1 MLRSTLLG
9 FDFPPKNPPS
19 QVNILGFDSSS
30 DGGTRG
36 TVGGMNNKLN
46 EFDSSGNEEHY
57 NRSNTENVN
66 VLSDQNLSTKSQ
78 ETGANSLSIFGS
90 KVNQKAKLDWREY
103 FEDAELD
110 KAYQI
115 VEVE

>member
-1 MLRSTLLG
+1 
-9 FDFPPKNPPS
+9 
-19 QVNILGFDSSS
+19 
-30 DGGTRG
+30 
-36 TVGGMNNKLN
+36 MNNKLN

-78 ETGANSLSIFGS
+78 ETGGPNSLSIFGS

-103 FEDAELD
+103 YEDAELD